1 MLQIRRTR
9 PNFQRPVSVTPPP
22 APERIDPWRVA
33 VMVAVLLGGGFAVLI
48 GRYFWLQVVRGEHF
62 EMLAQ
67 RQYQADSSEE
77 TGNRG
82 RIYDVNGNLLV
93 SNRKIYRIYVQ
104 ANQVADA
111 GQLYDQLQPLI
122 LADREASASIRPREQ
137 FVSLVQEAAGRSNWI
152 WLTKRS
158 VSQETKEKI
167 DALTWPCESKAAG
180 KCVKYEVG
188 LRRYYPEGSL
198 AAHVLGFFKRDNSGG
213 SYGIEQGMDLE
224 LSGQSRRSLDDA
236 ELTGEYQS
244 YQPDY
249 NLDGRDVYLTL
260 DRDLQYLVEST
271 LADGIARFG
280 ASRGEIIITEPATGR
295 ILAMAA
301 YPTYEPEYYNE
312 YDPASYK
319 NPSILDNFEP
329 GSIFKVITMAAA
341 VDAGLVSPDTRC
353 QRCDGPRKVAG
364 ATINNWDFKV
374 NGPITMTEAL
384 EKSDNI
390 ALVWVSDLLG
400 SDRFNDYIEKFGFKQ
415 PVEVEVNERAEPPAL
430 NVWGPVETA
439 TRSFGQGIAVTSLQM
454 VRAVGAIA
462 NGGNLMQ
469 MTFVDHVVD
478 QATGQTYYTQ
488 PQVSRRVISEQA
500 AQTLQTMMQTSA
512 QHGEAQYIFKN
523 SGLIAGKTGTAQIP
537 REGGGG
543 YEDDTIASFIGFAPY
558 NDAKFLMYIKY
569 ERPQTSIYAAE
580 TAAVTWKELA
590 EKLFLRFNIRGES
603 GQLTTDDVTPTAS
616 Q

>member
-1 MLQIRRTR
+1 ML
-9 PNFQRPVSVTPPP
+9 
-22 APERIDPWRVA
+22 
-33 VMVAVLLGGGFAVLI
+33 AVLLGGGFLVLI
-48 GRYFWLQVVRGEHF
+48 GRYFWLQVIKGEYF
-62 EMLAQ
+62 EGLAQ
-67 RQYQADSSEE
+67 RQYQAENDEQ

-82 RIYDVNGNLLV
+82 RIYDVGGNLLV
-93 SNRKIYRIYVQ
+93 SNRKIYRLYVQ

-111 GQLYDQLQPLI
+111 GALYDQLQPLI
-122 LADREASASIRPREQ
+122 LADREASSSLRPRDQ
-137 FVSLVQEAAGRSNWI
+137 FVSLVEEAANRSSWI
-152 WLTKRS
+152 WLTKSS
-158 VSQETKEKI
+158 VAQETKEKI
-167 DALTWPCESKAAG
+167 DALDWPCTDKAPH

-224 LSGQSRRSLDDA
+224 LSGASRRISDQA
-236 ELTGEYQS
+236 EISGDYATYQS
-244 YQPDY
+244 QY

-260 DRDLQYLVEST
+260 DRDLQYLVEQT
-271 LADGIARFG
+271 LADGISRFG
-280 ASRGEIIITEPATGR
+280 ASRGEILITEPKTGR

-319 NPSILDNFEP
+319 NPAILDNFEP
-329 GSIFKVITMAAA
+329 GSIFKVITMSAAI
-341 VDAGLVSPDTRC
+341 DAGLVSPDTRC
-353 QRCDGPRKVAG
+353 QRCNAPRQVAG

-415 PVEVEVNERAEPPAL
+415 PVEAEVNERAVIQPL
-430 NVWGPVETA
+430 TNWGPVETA

-462 NGGNLMQ
+462 NGGNLME

-478 QATGQTYYTQ
+478 QATGETYYTH
-488 PQVSRRVISEQA
+488 PRVTRRVISEQA
-500 AQTLQTMMQTSA
+500 ADTMQAMMQTSA

-537 REGGGG
+537 SSGGG

-558 NDAKFLMYIKY
+558 DDAKFLMYVKY
-569 ERPQTSIYAAE
+569 ERPQSSIYAAE

-590 EKLFLRFNIRGES
+590 EKLFLRFNIRG
-603 GQLTTDDVTPTAS
+603 GDAG
-616 Q
+616 